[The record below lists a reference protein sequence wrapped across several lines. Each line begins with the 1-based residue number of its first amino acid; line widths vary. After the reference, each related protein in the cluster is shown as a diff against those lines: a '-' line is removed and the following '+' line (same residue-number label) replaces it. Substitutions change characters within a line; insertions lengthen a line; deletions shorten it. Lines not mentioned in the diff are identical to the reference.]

1 MEINWDTF
9 RTANRDSRGI
19 QFRFED
25 LCRQLFE
32 HEFLAGNH
40 HTYLHCNP
48 NNPGLEADPIYDGNS
63 NKKIGFQV
71 KFFENRV
78 NYGQIEHSAEEII
91 AHYAGR
97 VDTVYLYSNKPLS
110 SKSLL
115 KTRHILKSKDIEL
128 ELVTD
133 QAILDLVRGKCN
145 DLAACYFNQAG
156 VNEDWIREKSEE
168 TLKIIKERYNS
179 QFNVV
184 TTYSNELSLFVRD
197 ENAVK
202 LLNNKKS
209 DTLERIDNWHTYD
222 PFEINF
228 LRKLKGKIS
237 SLADVTLD
245 TLDDAGQWKKIVDD
259 FMQMEYSEIQNKIDC
274 LKKEISDASSDDKKA
289 ETGEINKWQKVQG
302 LTGLK
307 SLTDGLILTDVE
319 NNLLNGKVLAIRGK
333 AGTGKSQLLAFET
346 RKLLDAGRIVLTI
359 AGGIYCSDDPIE
371 KQILDNLRARVSFE
385 DLVEI
390 LNAIGE
396 KSHHIVPIFIDAL
409 NETGNQQLW
418 EKGLISII
426 DLINTQPF
434 VKLAFTYRMEYENRL
449 LASAVLDE
457 IHKGTI
463 LRIDHRGFE
472 SNGLSAISEFLNYYH
487 IQFVPL
493 ECFASEMM
501 NPLFLSLYCK
511 TYDKSKSKSEVSLPE
526 LYDRLTEK
534 VTRHIKNLKSMPT
547 LSELSD
553 DCNIVELFLLE
564 LAAKFMNS
572 HAKSINEDDLYRL
585 DFWGKYGIPTMVFVN
600 QMVNENILLDYPVV
614 NGGKNYAFAYDQ
626 MNDYFCAKVIINH
639 HEKQEIR
646 SHLIDRVLG
655 IKNGELSNFADIGLF
670 TYVCALYSQKYH
682 EECIDVIDCLTSE
695 DDKGNV
701 FSEYL
706 KSFEWR
712 TSSNVSEDEIRQLL
726 KRYPFRLS
734 DLWHMLIVNSVKHTN
749 PLNADFLHS
758 ILLPMKMNRRDY
770 MWTLYINGS
779 EFADTNERLMQI
791 IDMYTRGKLILSN
804 IPEQTKLILTLFGW
818 FLTSSNRRLR
828 DHVSKA
834 MVEILKEHFEFC
846 IALLQNF
853 QDVND
858 PYVLQRLYGIVFGA
872 CCKAK
877 PETDTY
883 RYLVEYVYQTIFN
896 KGKVY
901 PDILLRDY
909 ARLIIEKFMLD
920 NSGFEGIIDINKI
933 RPPYKSDP
941 LPKISD
947 AEIDFS
953 RDIDSRPGLSRIL
966 SSMRLESMG
975 GSYGNFGRYVFQYKV
990 HAFDVNLK
998 DMYNYAIYYIVKK
1011 LGYDDEYFG
1020 NYDAQGFHW
1029 GINPLKIERIG
1040 KKYQWIAFYHIM
1052 ALVSDHCKV
1061 RHFDDFPIDYDGPWD
1076 PYVRD
1081 FDPTINENF
1090 MKCEEV
1096 PTFPQ
1101 IPKIIDAIEQA
1112 MYAVDI
1118 SDKKSVQKWFQG
1130 ISLFYDKFEDT
1141 LFLKDDSGD
1150 EWVCLGSSSHKS
1162 VVGMGNSE
1170 LSDGKNSYAYFLSK
1184 DEADFLMGNF
1194 DQIPVN
1200 EVQDLIWSDT
1210 VYSIFNRE
1218 YPWAPSCKTL
1228 EEDISEDFHIK
1239 GVTKGNQLKFKYAE
1253 YHFLWETE
1261 WDASKEASISWR
1273 VPSMGL
1279 INVLHLTQE
1288 KYDGYF
1294 YDSNKKLAAYDAS
1307 LINKEN
1313 DFLVLRKDL
1322 LDEFLS
1328 KTGLHLI
1335 WLTLLTKSTTTSMN
1349 DWLTLG
1355 IYRDGH
1361 FDKKIRKVEWK

>member
-32 HEFLAGNH
+32 HEFLAGNYH
-40 HTYLHCNP
+40 NHLHCNP

-63 NKKIGFQV
+63 SKKIGFQV
-71 KFFENRV
+71 KFFENRA
-78 NYGQIEHSAEEII
+78 NYRQIEHSADEII
-91 AHYAGR
+91 AHYAGQ
-97 VDTVYLYSNKPLS
+97 VDTVYLYCNKPL
-110 SKSLL
+110 KANSL
-115 KTRHILKSKDIEL
+115 KETRSILKSKDIEL

-145 DLAACYFNQAG
+145 NLAAYYFNQAG

-197 ENAVK
+197 ENAVR

-209 DTLERIDNWHTYD
+209 DTLERIDFWHTYD
-222 PFEINF
+222 PFEISF
-228 LRKLKGKIS
+228 LRKLKGKVS

-245 TLDDAGQWKKIVDD
+245 TLDGAGQWKKIVDG
-259 FMQMEYSEIQNKIDC
+259 FMRKEYGEIKNKIDC
-274 LKKEISDASSDDKKA
+274 LKKEISDASSNGKRM
-289 ETGEINKWQKVQG
+289 ETGEINKWQKVQRLTELQNLAEG
-302 LTGLK
+302 LMV
-307 SLTDGLILTDVE
+307 SDWE

-346 RKLLDAGRIVLTI
+346 RKLLDAGRTVLTI

-385 DLVEI
+385 DLIKI

-396 KSHHIVPIFIDAL
+396 KSHQIVLVFIDAL

-426 DLINTQPF
+426 DLINAQPF
-434 VKLAFTYRMEYENRL
+434 VKMAFTYRTEYEKRL
-449 LASAVLDE
+449 LASYVLDE
-457 IHKGTI
+457 INKGTI
-463 LRIDHRGFE
+463 LTIEHCGFE

-501 NPLFLSLYCK
+501 NPLFLALYCQ
-511 TYDKSKSKSEVSLPE
+511 TYDKSKSEVSLPE

-534 VTRHIKNLKSMPT
+534 ITRHIKNFKSMPM
-547 LSELSD
+547 LSGLSD

-564 LAAKFMNS
+564 LAAKFMDT
-572 HAKSINEDDLYRL
+572 HVKFINEDDLYRL
-585 DFWGKYGIPTMVFVN
+585 DFWGKYGIPAMVFVN
-600 QMVNENILLDYPVV
+600 QMVNENILLKFLDA
-614 NGGKNYAFAYDQ
+614 NDDEKYAFVYDQ
-626 MNDYFCAKVIINH
+626 INDYFCAKVIINH
-639 HEKQEIR
+639 HGRQEIR
-646 SHLIDRVLG
+646 SHLIDQVLG

-682 EECIDVIDCLTSE
+682 EECIDVIDCLISE
-695 DDKGNV
+695 EDKGNV

-706 KSFEWR
+706 RSFEWR
-712 TSSNVSEDEIRQLL
+712 TGSNVSGDEVFQLV

-734 DLWHMLIVNSVKHTN
+734 DLWHMLIANSVKPKN

-779 EFADTNERLMQI
+779 AFADTNERLMQI
-791 IDMYTRGKLILSN
+791 IDMYTHGKLILSN
-804 IPEQTKLILTLFGW
+804 VPEQTGLILTLLGW

-828 DHVSKA
+828 DHVSKV

-846 IALLQNF
+846 IILLQKF

-872 CCKAK
+872 CCKK
-877 PETDTY
+877 MMQEVDTY
-883 RYLVEYVYQTIFN
+883 RYLAEYVYQSVFN
-896 KGKVY
+896 KEKVY

-909 ARLIIEKFMLD
+909 ARLIIEKFILENPD
-920 NSGFEGIIDINKI
+920 YEGIIDMNKV
-933 RPPYKSDP
+933 RPPYQTDVIP
-941 LPKISD
+941 EISD
-947 AEIDFS
+947 DEIDFS
-953 RDIDSRPGLSRIL
+953 KDIDSRPGLGRIL
-966 SSMRLESMG
+966 SSMRLENMG
-975 GSYGNFGRYVFQYKV
+975 RLYGDFGRYVFQYKI
-990 HAFDVNLK
+990 HAFEVNLK

-1020 NYDAQGFHW
+1020 KYDAQVFHW

-1040 KKYQWIAFYHIM
+1040 KKYQWIVFYHVM
-1052 ALVSDHCKV
+1052 ALISDHRKM
-1061 RHFDDFPIDYDGPWD
+1061 RSYDGYPLAYNGPWD

-1090 MKCEEV
+1090 MKCGDAPV
-1096 PTFPQ
+1096 FPQ
-1101 IPKIIDAIEQA
+1101 IDEINDAIEQA

-1118 SDKKSVQKWFQG
+1118 SDKKSVQKWFQD
-1130 ISLFYDKFEDT
+1130 ISFSYDRFEDT

-1150 EWVCLGSSSHKS
+1150 EWVCLGSASHKS
-1162 VVGMGNSE
+1162 VVVRGNSE
-1170 LSDGKNSYAYFLSK
+1170 LSVGKNSYAYFLSK
-1184 DEADFLMGNF
+1184 DGGDFLMENF
-1194 DQIPVN
+1194 DQILVN
-1200 EVQDLIWSDT
+1200 DVRDLIWPHT

-1218 YPWAPSCKTL
+1218 YPWAPSCKTI
-1228 EEDISEDFHIK
+1228 EEDISEEFHLK
-1239 GVTKGNQLKFKYAE
+1239 GNIRGNQLRLKYAE
-1253 YHFLWETE
+1253 HNFLWETE

-1273 VPSMGL
+1273 VPSRKL
-1279 INVLHLTQE
+1279 INELHLTQG

-1294 YDSNKKLAAYDAS
+1294 YDSDKRLAAYDVS
-1307 LINKEN
+1307 LIDKEY
-1313 DFLVLRKDL
+1313 DVLVLRKDL

-1328 KTGLHLI
+1328 RTGLYLI
-1335 WLTLLTKSTTTSMN
+1335 WLSMLTKNTKTLLN
-1349 DWLTLG
+1349 EWLALG
-1355 IYRDGH
+1355 VYGAGH
-1361 FDKKIRKVEWK
+1361 FGKKVRNVK

>member
-48 NNPGLEADPIYDGNS
+48 NNPGLEADPIYDRNS

-97 VDTVYLYSNKPLS
+97 VDAVYLYSNKPLS

-156 VNEDWIREKSEE
+156 VNEDWIRKKSEE

-228 LRKLKGKIS
+228 LRKLKGKVA

-259 FMQMEYSEIQNKIDC
+259 FMQMEYGEIQNKIDF
-274 LKKEISDASSDDKKA
+274 LKKEISDASSSGKKA
-289 ETGEINKWQKVQG
+289 ETGEINKWPKVQRLTELQNLAEG
-302 LTGLK
+302 LMV
-307 SLTDGLILTDVE
+307 SDWE

-346 RKLLDAGRIVLTI
+346 RKLLDAGRTVLTI

-371 KQILDNLRARVSFE
+371 KQILDNLRAHVSFE

-390 LNAIGE
+390 LNTIGE

-409 NETGNQQLW
+409 NETGNRQLW

-426 DLINTQPF
+426 DLINSQPF
-434 VKLAFTYRMEYENRL
+434 VKLAFTYRTEYEKQL
-449 LASAVLDE
+449 VASAVLDE
-457 IHKGTI
+457 IHEGTI
-463 LRIDHRGFE
+463 LRIDHSGFE

-511 TYDKSKSKSEVSLPE
+511 TYDESKSEVSLPE
-526 LYDRLTEK
+526 LYDKLTEK
-534 VTRHIKNLKSMPT
+534 ITRHIKNSKSMPT

-564 LAAKFMNS
+564 LAAKFMDT
-572 HAKSINEDDLYRL
+572 HVKSINENDLYRL
-585 DFWGKYGIPTMVFVN
+585 DFWGKYGIPAMIFVN
-600 QMVNENILLDYPVV
+600 QMINENILLDYPVV

-639 HEKQEIR
+639 HGKQEIR
-646 SHLIDRVLG
+646 SHLIDQVLG
-655 IKNGELSNFADIGLF
+655 IKDGELSNFADIGLF

-695 DDKGNV
+695 DDKGIV

-706 KSFEWR
+706 RSFEWR
-712 TSSNVSEDEIRQLL
+712 TGSNVSRDEVFQLV

-734 DLWHMLIVNSVKHTN
+734 DLWHMLIANSVKPKN
-749 PLNADFLHS
+749 PLNADFLHFL
-758 ILLPMKMNRRDY
+758 LLPLQMNKRDSI
-770 MWTLYINGS
+770 WTLYINGS
-779 EFADTNERLMQI
+779 GFADTNERLMQI
-791 IDMYTRGKLILSN
+791 IDMYNHGKMVFSN
-804 IPEQTKLILTLFGW
+804 IPKQTELILTLFGW
-818 FLTSSNRRLR
+818 FLTASNRRLR

-834 MVEILKEHFEFC
+834 MVEILKEHFELC
-846 IALLQNF
+846 IGLLKKFQN
-853 QDVND
+853 VND

-872 CCKAK
+872 CCKKAK
-877 PETDTY
+877 LETDTY
-883 RYLVEYVYQTIFN
+883 RYLAEYVYQTIFN
-896 KGKVY
+896 KDKVY

-909 ARLIIEKFMLD
+909 ARLIIERFMLQ
-920 NSGFEGIIDINKI
+920 NPGYEGIIALNKI
-933 RPPYKSDP
+933 RPPYQSDP
-941 LPKISD
+941 IPKISD
-947 AEIDFS
+947 DEIDFS
-953 RDIDSRPGLSRIL
+953 RDIDSRPGLRRIF
-966 SSMRLESMG
+966 SSMRLENMG
-975 GSYGNFGRYVFQYKV
+975 GLYGDFGRYVFQYKV

-1011 LGYDDEYFG
+1011 LGYKDEYFG

-1052 ALVSDHCKV
+1052 ALVSDHCKLC
-1061 RHFDDFPIDYDGPWD
+1061 HFDDYPLDYDGPWD

-1118 SDKKSVQKWFQG
+1118 SDKKCVQRWLQDTSFSYNK
-1130 ISLFYDKFEDT
+1130 LEDT
-1141 LFLKDDSGD
+1141 LFLKDDSED
-1150 EWVCLGSSSHKS
+1150 EWVCLGSSSHKL
-1162 VVGMGNSE
+1162 VAGIGNRE
-1170 LSDGKNSYAYFLSK
+1170 LSAGKNSYAYFLSK
-1184 DEADFLMGNF
+1184 NEADFLMGNF
-1194 DQIPVN
+1194 NQIPVN

-1239 GVTKGNQLKFKYAE
+1239 GVIKGNQLKFKYAE

-1335 WLTLLTKSTTTSMN
+1335 WFTLLTKSTTTSMN

-1361 FDKKIRKVEWK
+1361 FDQKIREVK

>member
-78 NYGQIEHSAEEII
+78 NYGQIEHSADEII

-133 QAILDLVRGKCN
+133 QVILDLVRGKCN
-145 DLAACYFNQAG
+145 VLAACYFNQAG

-202 LLNNKKS
+202 LLNNKKG
-209 DTLERIDNWHTYD
+209 DTLERIVNWHTYD

-228 LRKLKGKIS
+228 LRKLKGKVS

-245 TLDDAGQWKKIVDD
+245 TLDDAGQWEKIVDD
-259 FMQMEYSEIQNKIDC
+259 FMQMEYGEIKNKIDC
-274 LKKEISDASSDDKKA
+274 LKKEISDASLGDKKA
-289 ETGEINKWQKVQG
+289 EIGEINKWQKVQRLTELQNLAQG
-302 LTGLK
+302 LMV
-307 SLTDGLILTDVE
+307 TDWE

-346 RKLLDAGRIVLTI
+346 RKLLDAGRTALTI

-371 KQILDNLRARVSFE
+371 KQILDNLRADVSFE
-385 DLVEI
+385 DLVKI
-390 LNAIGE
+390 LNVIGE
-396 KSHHIVPIFIDAL
+396 RSHCIVPIFIDAL
-409 NETGNQQLW
+409 NETSNQQLW
-418 EKGLISII
+418 EKGLISMI
-426 DLINTQPF
+426 DLIHAQPF
-434 VKLAFTYRMEYENRL
+434 VKMAFTYRTEYEKRL
-449 LASAVLDE
+449 LASYVLDE
-457 IHKGTI
+457 INKGTI
-463 LRIDHRGFE
+463 LTIEHCGFE

-501 NPLFLSLYCK
+501 NPLLLSLYCK
-511 TYDKSKSKSEVSLPE
+511 TYDKCKSEVSLPE

-534 VTRHIKNLKSMPT
+534 VSRHIKNLKSMLF
-547 LSELSD
+547 LSCLD
-553 DCNIVELFLLE
+553 DSCNIVEQFLLE
-564 LAAKFMNS
+564 LADKFIAV
-572 HAKSINEDDLYRL
+572 HAKSINERELSQL
-585 DFWGKYGIPTMVFVN
+585 DFWEKYGIPAMIFVN
-600 QMVNENILLDYPVV
+600 QMVNENILLDFSTV
-614 NGGKNYAFAYDQ
+614 NGEKVYAFAYDQ

-639 HEKQEIR
+639 YRQQEIR
-646 SHLIDRVLG
+646 PYLIDKVLE
-655 IKNGELSNFADIGLF
+655 IKNGQLANYADIDLF
-670 TYVCALYSQKYH
+670 VHVCALYAQKYR
-682 EECIDVIDCLTSE
+682 EECIDAIDCLTSE
-695 DDKGNV
+695 EDKEHV
-701 FSEYL
+701 FSAYL
-706 KSFEWR
+706 NSFEWR
-712 TSSNVSEDEIRQLL
+712 IGSCVSEDKILKLL
-726 KRYPFRLS
+726 KQYPFRRA
-734 DLWHMLIVNSVKHTN
+734 DLWHMLIVNSVKNTN
-749 PLNADFLHS
+749 PLNAEFLHS
-758 ILLPMKMNRRDY
+758 ILLPLQMNKRDFI
-770 MWTLYINGS
+770 WTLYINGS
-779 EFADTNERLMQI
+779 EFADDNKRLIQI
-791 IDMYTRGKLILSN
+791 IDMYNHGKLILSN
-804 IPEQTKLILTLFGW
+804 IPEQIGLILTLLGW

-846 IALLQNF
+846 IVLLQKF

-872 CCKAK
+872 CCKKAK
-877 PETDTY
+877 PKIDTY
-883 RYLVEYVYQTIFN
+883 RYLTEYVYQTIFN
-896 KGKVY
+896 KKKVY

-909 ARLIIEKFMLD
+909 ARLIIEKFMLENPGYD
-920 NSGFEGIIDINKI
+920 GNIDINKI
-933 RPPYKSDP
+933 RPTSQSDP
-941 LPKISD
+941 IPKISNV
-947 AEIDFS
+947 EIDFS
-953 RDIDSRPGLSRIL
+953 KDIDSRPGLSRIL

-975 GSYGNFGRYVFQYKV
+975 GLYGDFGRYVFQYKI
-990 HAFDVNLK
+990 HAFEVNLK

-1020 NYDAQGFHW
+1020 KYDAQGFHW
-1029 GINPLKIERIG
+1029 EINPLKIERIG
-1040 KKYQWIAFYHIM
+1040 KKYQWIAFYQVM
-1052 ALVSDHCKV
+1052 ALISDHCKM
-1061 RHFDDFPIDYDGPWD
+1061 RSYDGYPLAYNGPWD

-1090 MKCEEV
+1090 MKCGDAPV
-1096 PTFPQ
+1096 FPQ
-1101 IPKIIDAIEQA
+1101 IDEINDAIEQA

-1118 SDKKSVQKWFQG
+1118 SDKKSVQKWFQD
-1130 ISLFYDKFEDT
+1130 ISFSYDRFEDT

-1150 EWVCLGSSSHKS
+1150 EWVCLGSASHKS
-1162 VVGMGNSE
+1162 VVVRGNSE
-1170 LSDGKNSYAYFLSK
+1170 LSVGKNSYAYFLSK
-1184 DEADFLMGNF
+1184 DGGDFLMENF
-1194 DQIPVN
+1194 DQILVN
-1200 EVQDLIWSDT
+1200 DVRDLIWPHT

-1218 YPWAPSCKTL
+1218 YPWAPSCKTI
-1228 EEDISEDFHIK
+1228 EEDISEEFHLK
-1239 GVTKGNQLKFKYAE
+1239 GNIRGNQLRLKYAE
-1253 YHFLWETE
+1253 HNFLWETE

-1273 VPSMGL
+1273 VPSMEL
-1279 INVLHLTQE
+1279 INELHLTEE

-1335 WLTLLTKSTTTSMN
+1335 WLTLLTKSTKTSMN